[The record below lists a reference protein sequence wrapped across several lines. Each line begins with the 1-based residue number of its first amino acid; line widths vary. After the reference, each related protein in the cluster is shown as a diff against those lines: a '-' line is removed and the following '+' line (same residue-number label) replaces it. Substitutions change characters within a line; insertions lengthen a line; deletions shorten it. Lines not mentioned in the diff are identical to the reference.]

1 MLTFKDKVISTVKS
15 IPKGKV
21 LSYGAVASMAGSPRA
36 ARQVGFILRQ
46 ADPGSLPWWRVVNSK
61 GQVSIKGNLEASKEL
76 QKKLLEEEGVVVDNN
91 YKLDLVKYYWKR
103 NNRWEKAF

>member
-46 ADPGSLPWWRVVNSK
+46 ADPDSLPWWRVVNSK

-76 QKKLLEEEGVVVDNN
+76 QKKLLEEEGVVVGNN
-91 YKLDLVKYYWKR
+91 YKLNLVKYYWR
-103 NNRWEKAF
+103 GNNN

>member
-1 MLTFKDKVISTVKS
+1 MRSFRDEVICIVKS

-46 ADPGSLPWWRVVNSK
+46 ADPGTLPWWRVVNSK
-61 GQVSIKGNLEASKEL
+61 GQISIKGNFEASKQL
-76 QKKLLEEEGVVVDNN
+76 QKELLEAEGVAINENFMLQNFIKVLWHLKTNP
-91 YKLDLVKYYWKR
+91 
-103 NNRWEKAF
+103 